1 MVVPKRSEAGKI
13 NNPSVVNRGIIMT
26 LYLPAGL
33 LCSHLLRGQEFK
45 VFREAFKR
53 MERCLNKT
61 GERLAKLEEAVIFLL
76 RGSVIILTS
85 PDIVA
90 CTSDCRFE
98 TLSRFQLQSS

>member
-1 MVVPKRSEAGKI
+1 
-13 NNPSVVNRGIIMT
+13 MT
-26 LYLPAGL
+26 LICRLDCCAVIF
-33 LCSHLLRGQEFK
+33 LRGQEFK

-53 MERCLNKT
+53 IERCLNKT

-90 CTSDCRFE
+90 CTSDCKSE
-98 TLSRFQLQSS
+98 TSSRFQLQSS